1 MIYKS
6 CILSLGGPRASRN
19 LRRAENA
26 PLREGET
33 HVEERKGFKSNF
45 GFLMAAIG
53 SAVGLGNIWGFPYKM
68 GKGGGF
74 AFLLLYLL
82 LTAICGLILML
93 SELALGRKTGTNSV
107 LAYGAVSRRF
117 KWVGWLTPVTATVI
131 LAFYSALG
139 GYCVKYL
146 VLNVGS
152 LFNAEWGANGLSG
165 ATIFSELI
173 ANQQESVIFGLV
185 FLLITMLIVLGGVSG
200 GIERFC
206 SVGMPAL
213 FIMLLIVIARSC
225 TLPGAAAGL
234 KFMFAPN
241 FEPLRENFLDVL
253 KTAGGQMFF
262 SLSLSIGA
270 LITYGSYVEKKQNLA
285 KNTVII
291 ASAGALVGLLAGMAV
306 LPAAFA
312 LGAPE
317 DAMRG
322 PALLFITLQDVF
334 ESMGSFGPVFG
345 ILFYALVVLA
355 AVSSS
360 VSLLEVPVAYFTD
373 RDRVRGKPERRWL
386 YALLTMLVSS
396 VLCTVTCADGLG
408 HNGLWIP
415 FRRFFDG
422 AAKMP
427 AFCESWLNLLDMFSE
442 GILMPLCGI
451 CTCLMVGWDIKP
463 EAIRA
468 EVETAGNRFTAYRFY
483 RFCVRYV
490 TPAIML
496 FILWGQ
502 LKDFFKL

>member
-1 MIYKS
+1 M
-6 CILSLGGPRASRN
+6 
-19 LRRAENA
+19 
-26 PLREGET
+26 
-33 HVEERKGFKSNF
+33 EERKGFGSNF

-74 AFLLLYLL
+74 AFLLLYIL
-82 LTAICGLILML
+82 LTIICGLVLML
-93 SELALGRKTGTNSV
+93 TELALGRKTGTNSV
-107 LAYGAVSRRF
+107 AAYPAVSRRF
-117 KWVGWLTPVTATVI
+117 KWVGAVTPITAVLI
-131 LAFYSALG
+131 LSFYSALG
-139 GYCVKYL
+139 GYCLKYL
-146 VLNVGS
+146 VVNVGS
-152 LFNAEWGANGLSG
+152 LLGASWGAAGMTGGEIFTALITNQGESILYG
-165 ATIFSELI
+165 A
-173 ANQQESVIFGLV
+173 V
-185 FLLITMLIVLGGVSG
+185 FLLITTVIVLGGVSG

-213 FIMLLIVIARSC
+213 FFMLLITIVRSC
-225 TLPGAAAGL
+225 TLPGAVEGL
-234 KFMFAPN
+234 KFMYAPN
-241 FEPLRENFLDVL
+241 FQPLKEDFLGVL

-270 LITYGSYVEKKQNLA
+270 LITYGSYLDKKQNLA

-291 ASAGALVGLLAGMAV
+291 AFAGAMVGLLAGMAV

-317 DAMRG
+317 EAMRG
-322 PALLFITLQDVF
+322 ASLLFITLQDVF

-408 HNGLWIP
+408 GNGVWVP
-415 FRRFFDG
+415 FQSLFAGSGRL
-422 AAKMP
+422 P
-427 AFCESWLNLLDMFSE
+427 AFCDSWLNFLDMISE
-442 GILMPLCGI
+442 GVLMPVCGL
-451 CTCLMVGWDIKP
+451 CTCLMAGWDVGP
-463 EAIRA
+463 DVFRA
-468 EVETAGNRFTAYRFY
+468 EVESEGNVFRSYKFY
-483 RFCVRYV
+483 RFCIRFIA
-490 TPAIML
+490 PLLML
-496 FILWGQ
+496 FILYGQ
-502 LKDFFKL
+502 IKDFFQF

>member
-1 MIYKS
+1 MYTV
-6 CILSLGGPRASRN
+6 
-19 LRRAENA
+19 LRRESSCEKHKLLAERGTPGA
-26 PLREGET
+26 LREGERS
-33 HVEERKGFKSNF
+33 VEERKGFQSNF

-74 AFLLLYLL
+74 AFLLLYVL
-82 LTAICGLILML
+82 LTAVCGLILML
-93 SELALGRKTGTNSV
+93 SELALGRRTGTNSV
-107 LAYGAVSRRF
+107 SAYGAASKRF
-117 KWVGWLTPVTATVI
+117 KWVGGLTPITATLI

-152 LFNAEWGANGLSG
+152 LFGTEWGANGLNG
-165 ATIFSELI
+165 ATIFAELI
-173 ANQQESVIFGLV
+173 GNRMESVIYGGV

-213 FIMLLIVIARSC
+213 FVMLLIVIARSC
-225 TLPGAAAGL
+225 TLPGAVEGL
-234 KFMFAPN
+234 KFMYAPN
-241 FEPLRENFLDVL
+241 FEPLKEDFLGVL

-270 LITYGSYVEKKQNLA
+270 LITYGSYVDKKQNLA

-291 ASAGALVGLLAGMAV
+291 ASAGAMVGLLAGMAV

-322 PALLFITLQDVF
+322 PSLLFVTLQDVF
-334 ESMGSFGPVFG
+334 EGMGRIGPIFG
-345 ILFYALVVLA
+345 ILFYGLVVLA
-355 AVSSS
+355 AISSS

-373 RDRVRGKPERRWL
+373 RDRARGKKEKRWL
-386 YALLTMLVSS
+386 YALLTMVVSGI
-396 VLCTVTCADGLG
+396 LCTVTCADGLG
-408 HNGLWIP
+408 SNGLWIP
-415 FRRFFDG
+415 FQRFFVG
-422 AAKMP
+422 AEKMP
-427 AFCESWLNLLDMFSE
+427 TFCESWLSFLDMVSE
-442 GILMPLCGI
+442 GLLMPLCGI
-451 CTCLMVGWDIKP
+451 CTCLMMGWEVKP
-463 EAIRA
+463 EFVRA

-490 TPAIML
+490 TPLIML
-496 FILWGQ
+496 FILYGQ
-502 LKDFFKL
+502 LKDFFNL

>member
-1 MIYKS
+1 METVRCGIAAA
-6 CILSLGGPRASRN
+6 GGEPFVNRHSG
-19 LRRAENA
+19 
-26 PLREGET
+26 EGET
-33 HVEERKGFKSNF
+33 FVEERKGFRSNF

-74 AFLLLYLL
+74 AFLILYLL
-82 LTAICGLILML
+82 LTAVCGLVLML
-93 SELALGRKTGTNSV
+93 SELAIGRKTGTNSV
-107 LAYGAVSRRF
+107 SAYGMVSRRF
-117 KWVGWLTPVTATVI
+117 KWVGWLTPVTSTLI

-152 LFNAEWGANGLSG
+152 LFGTEWGANGLNG
-165 ATIFSELI
+165 ATIFAELI
-173 ANQQESVIFGLV
+173 GNQQESVVFGGV
-185 FLLITMLIVLGGVSG
+185 FLLITALIVLGGVSG

-213 FIMLLIVIARSC
+213 FVMLLIVIARSC
-225 TLPGAAAGL
+225 TLPGAEEGL
-234 KFMFAPN
+234 RFMFAPN
-241 FEPLRENFLDVL
+241 FQPLKEDFLEVL

-270 LITYGSYVEKKQNLA
+270 LITYGSYVEKKQNLV
-285 KNTVII
+285 KNTVIV
-291 ASAGALVGLLAGMAV
+291 ASAGAMVGLLAGMAV

-322 PALLFITLQDVF
+322 PSLLFVTLQDVF
-334 ESMGSFGPVFG
+334 EGMGRVGPVFG
-345 ILFYALVVLA
+345 ILFYGLVVLA
-355 AVSSS
+355 AISSS
-360 VSLLEVPVAYFTD
+360 VSLLEVPVAYFVD
-373 RDRVRGKPERRWL
+373 RNRSKGRRERRWL
-386 YALLTMLVSS
+386 YALLTMLAAG

-415 FRRFFDG
+415 FQKFFVN
-422 AAKMP
+422 AKTMP
-427 AFCESWLNLLDMFSE
+427 AFCSSWLNLLDMVSE
-442 GILMPLCGI
+442 GVLMPLCGI

-463 EAIRA
+463 DAIRE
-468 EVETAGNRFTAYRFY
+468 EVETAGNRFTSYKFY
-483 RFCVRYV
+483 RFCVRFV

-502 LKDFFKL
+502 MKDFFNI